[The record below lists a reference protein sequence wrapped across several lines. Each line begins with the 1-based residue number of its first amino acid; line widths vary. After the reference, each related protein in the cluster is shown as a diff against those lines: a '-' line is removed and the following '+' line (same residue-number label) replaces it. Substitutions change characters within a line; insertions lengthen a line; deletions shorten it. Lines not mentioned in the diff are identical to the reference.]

1 MTLLTYSIVIWIH
14 IVSSTV
20 LFGTGLGTALHMW
33 LTHRGGNAQAIASTA
48 KNVVR
53 VDWAFTATSG
63 IVQPLTGVI
72 LLRLLGFSPWAPWLV
87 ASYVLYGTAF
97 LCWAPVVWLQIRVR
111 DIASAAMVQNA
122 PLPPSYYRCMRAWFW
137 LGWPA
142 FISLLVIFY
151 LMVARPS

>member
-1 MTLLTYSIVIWIH
+1 MMMSYGIVKWIH

-33 LTHRGGNAQAIASTA
+33 LTHRGGNVQAIASTA

-63 IVQPLTGVI
+63 IVQPITGVI
-72 LLRLLGFSPWAPWLV
+72 LMQMLGFSPWAPWLV
-87 ASYVLYGTAF
+87 GSYVLYGVAF
-97 LCWAPVVWLQIRVR
+97 LCWAPVVWLQIRIR
-111 DIASAAMVQNA
+111 DIAHAAVA
-122 PLPPSYYRCMRAWFW
+122 EGSPLPAVYYRYMRWWFC

-142 FISLLVIFY
+142 FFSLLVIFY
-151 LMVARPS
+151 LMIARPS

>member
-1 MTLLTYSIVIWIH
+1 MLAYSIVKWIH
-14 IVSSTV
+14 IVSATV

-33 LTHRGGNAQAIASTA
+33 LTHRGGNVQALASTA

-87 ASYVLYGTAF
+87 ASYLLYAIAF
-97 LCWAPVVWLQIRVR
+97 LCWTPVVWLQIRIRNIVN
-111 DIASAAMVQNA
+111 SAVAQNA

-142 FISLLVIFY
+142 FVSLLAIFY
-151 LMVARPS
+151 LMVARPG